1 MKIRFY
7 LLFVFYTL
15 LFLFY
20 PGDSYYFHLFAYNRK
35 LINKSTSPIKINI
48 NPIPYLKLPYYPEV
62 SAEGIYLVDLPSFTP
77 VFARNENLKL
87 FPASTVK
94 ILTALVAYDIY
105 KPDQIITIKKTV
117 ADGQVMGLIIGEKI
131 TVENILYGTLV
142 HSGNDA
148 AYVLADN
155 YGYEKFVE
163 LMNKKAR
170 TLGMK
175 NSYFSNPN
183 GLDSGIQHSTAFD
196 LSLAARELLEN
207 PYLSKIVSTKEITIS
222 DIDFKYFHQLT
233 NVNKLLGEIQ
243 GLGGLKTGYTE
254 NAGENLVSFYKKS
267 GHQFVIVILKSLDRF
282 NDTRNII
289 NWIET
294 NVGYINPSNSLLPAR
309 SPQSSLLPKIH
320 RQAADRFDK

>member
-1 MKIRFY
+1 MRLRFY
-7 LLFVFYTL
+7 LLFLFFTL

-20 PGDSYYFHLFAYNRK
+20 PGDSYYFHLFAYNREA
-35 LINKSTSPIKINI
+35 INKTTPALKLKI

-62 SAEGIYLVDLPSFTP
+62 STEGIYLVDLPSFTP
-77 VFARNENLKL
+77 IFSRNENLKL
-87 FPASTVK
+87 FPASTTK

-105 KPDQIITIKKTV
+105 KPDQIIKIKKTIS
-117 ADGQVMGLIIGEKI
+117 DGQVMGLVVGEKI

-155 YGYEKFVE
+155 YGYDKFVD
-163 LMNKKAR
+163 LMNKKAKS
-170 TLGMK
+170 LGMK

-183 GLDSGIQHSTAFD
+183 GLDSGTQHSTAFD
-196 LSLAARELLEN
+196 LSLAGRELLKN

-222 DIDFKYFHQLT
+222 DVDFKYFHQLT

-254 NAGENLVSFYKKS
+254 NAGENLVSFYKKNN
-267 GHQFVIVILKSLDRF
+267 HQFVIVILKSLDRF
-282 NDTRNII
+282 NDTKNII
-289 NWIET
+289 TWIEA
-294 NVGYINPSNSLLPAR
+294 NVGYVNV
-309 SPQSSLLPKIH
+309 KY
-320 RQAADRFDK
+320 

>member
-1 MKIRFY
+1 MRPKHIF
-7 LLFVFYTL
+7 LFLFFTL

-20 PGDSYYFHLFAYNRK
+20 PGDSYYFHLFAYNRE
-35 LINKSTSPIKINI
+35 LINKTETAVKINI

-87 FPASTVK
+87 FPASTTK
-94 ILTALVAYDIY
+94 ILTALVAIDIY
-105 KPDQIITIKKTV
+105 KPDQVITVKKTI
-117 ADGQVMGLIIGEKI
+117 DEGQVMELVIGEKI
-131 TVENILYGTLV
+131 TIENILYGLLV

-155 YGYEKFVE
+155 YGYEKFVD
-163 LMNKKAR
+163 LMNKKAQS
-170 TLGMK
+170 LGMK

-183 GLDSGIQHSTAFD
+183 GLDSAPQHSTAFD
-196 LSLAARELLEN
+196 LSLAARELLKN

-222 DIDFKYFHQLT
+222 DVDFKYFHQLT

-254 NAGENLVSFYKKS
+254 NAGENLVSFYKKN

-289 NWIET
+289 KWIEE
-294 NVGYINPSNSLLPAR
+294 NVSYINV
-309 SPQSSLLPKIH
+309 KY
-320 RQAADRFDK
+320 